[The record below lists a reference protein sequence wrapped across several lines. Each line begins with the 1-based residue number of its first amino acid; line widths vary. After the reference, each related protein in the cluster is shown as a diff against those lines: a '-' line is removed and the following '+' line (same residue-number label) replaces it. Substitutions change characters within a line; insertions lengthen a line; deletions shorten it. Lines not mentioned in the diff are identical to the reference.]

1 VLNEIKDLWRV
12 ALAISI
18 ICYPEAENAGGT
30 LSEQQDELHRRKEQ
44 YMRVER
50 SITDLGLDEV
60 WKLKPLV
67 DGKIIMRI
75 MQKSGGALIG
85 EWKKR
90 VFKWQLAHPG
100 GSMDDCIDWLTRSQ
114 SKRQKLESSMTA
126 SDGQLPVA
134 TEFNCL
140 PCQALYLLRR

>member
-1 VLNEIKDLWRV
+1 
-12 ALAISI
+12 
-18 ICYPEAENAGGT
+18 
-30 LSEQQDELHRRKEQ
+30 
-44 YMRVER
+44 
-50 SITDLGLDEV
+50 
-60 WKLKPLV
+60 
-67 DGKIIMRI
+67 

-90 VFKWQLAHPG
+90 LFKWQLAHPE